1 VADALSL
8 RSDHLLST
16 ANTSELLVQDLIQ
29 EIKEKYPQD
38 EKCQQMLEELE
49 RKYPSPEEVKNQ
61 EKNGWALQDG
71 VICVK
76 ERVYVPNDKALKT
89 KILFEFHDSVLAAHR
104 GIAKTTELVS
114 RKFTWPG
121 LYKDVAE
128 YVSTCLPCQSNKAG
142 HQLPAG
148 KLQPLAI
155 PEVNWNTVS
164 MDFIGPLKP
173 SKSGKNMIAVFV
185 DKLSKQAHFAA
196 CTTSITAPE
205 TAKLFL
211 EQVVRHHGIP
221 RTIVSDRDVRFTAN
235 FWKHFWSQLG
245 TKLAMSTAF
254 HPQTDGQT
262 EVTNK
267 ILEEMLRNYVDYNQT
282 NWDQHLVEV
291 EMAYNNS
298 RQVSTGFSPF
308 FLNTGQHPN
317 LPITLAVTAAAGN
330 NNPTSEQMLDSI
342 QKNLEQA
349 RKNLEK
355 AQQTQSKYADKKRR
369 TLVFEEGDRVMV
381 STANMRTD
389 ERAKKLLAK
398 YIGPFTIVKKNS
410 DVSYVLE
417 LPATLKI
424 HPVFHVSLLKKYQ
437 DGSEAFPE
445 RVQEVDA
452 NKVPESEVLEE
463 GEQAWEVEAV
473 VDKRVRSYGRS
484 KKKELEYLVLWKGF
498 PEWEKT
504 WEPAHNLRYATD
516 KIQEYQDRNK
526 NRTTRQR
533 RK

>member
-1 VADALSL
+1 
-8 RSDHLLST
+8 
-16 ANTSELLVQDLIQ
+16 
-29 EIKEKYPQD
+29 
-38 EKCQQMLEELE
+38 
-49 RKYPSPEEVKNQ
+49 
-61 EKNGWALQDG
+61 
-71 VICVK
+71 
-76 ERVYVPNDKALKT
+76 
-89 KILFEFHDSVLAAHR
+89 
-104 GIAKTTELVS
+104 
-114 RKFTWPG
+114 
-121 LYKDVAE
+121 
-128 YVSTCLPCQSNKAG
+128 
-142 HQLPAG
+142 
-148 KLQPLAI
+148 
-155 PEVNWNTVS
+155 
-164 MDFIGPLKP
+164 
-173 SKSGKNMIAVFV
+173 
-185 DKLSKQAHFAA
+185 
-196 CTTSITAPE
+196 
-205 TAKLFL
+205 
-211 EQVVRHHGIP
+211 
-221 RTIVSDRDVRFTAN
+221 
-235 FWKHFWSQLG
+235 
-245 TKLAMSTAF
+245 
-254 HPQTDGQT
+254 
-262 EVTNK
+262 
-267 ILEEMLRNYVDYNQT
+267 
-282 NWDQHLVEV
+282 
-291 EMAYNNS
+291 
-298 RQVSTGFSPF
+298 
-308 FLNTGQHPN
+308 
-317 LPITLAVTAAAGN
+317 
-330 NNPTSEQMLDSI
+330 
-342 QKNLEQA
+342 
-349 RKNLEK
+349 
-355 AQQTQSKYADKKRR
+355 
-369 TLVFEEGDRVMV
+369 VFEEGERVMV